1 MNTGI
6 FILEKNRREYGLINK
21 TTTLSLIPIT
31 SLLLVGTAMLLLL
44 PFVNRKVLS
53 TQCYLASAPSSFLA
67 A

>member
-6 FILEKNRREYGLINK
+6 FILETNRREYGLINK

-31 SLLLVGTAMLLLL
+31 SLLLVGTAMSLLL
-44 PFVNRKVLS
+44 PFVNQKVLS
-53 TQCYLASAPSSFLA
+53 TQYYLVSAPSSFLA